1 MPGSVYKIIEVVGTS
16 ATSWEDAAGNAVKAA
31 SQSVR
36 DLRIAEVMKLD
47 MAIGENGAM
56 TYRARVSLSFRY
68 EVEPKPKQK
77 VKPRK

>member
-16 ATSWEDAAGNAVKAA
+16 ATSWEDAAKNAVTAA

-47 MAIGENGAM
+47 MAIGENGAL
-56 TYRARVSLSFRY
+56 TFRARVSLSFRY
-68 EVEPKPKQK
+68 EIEPQAK
-77 VKPRK
+77 RKAKTKK